1 MSRYAHLPSVSHF
14 RRPESTPFV
23 RLRRD
28 VADRVLDL
36 VLTAPVP
43 ATPEV
48 VSRCRRKL
56 SEYVG
61 PYAPRGGHNPRE
73 FSVALDLLERGLSS

>member
-1 MSRYAHLPSVSHF
+1 
-14 RRPESTPFV
+14 
-23 RLRRD
+23 
-28 VADRVLDL
+28 LDL